1 MPISTASIGG
11 GGAPVLI
18 VGEDSSP
25 GVIFVSCD
33 PSNLELTPFVIGY
46 EVSTSPGGDGYLSL
60 GILAEAHG
68 IGLKMGKSPCNSVRR
83 WPPSGSAG
91 G

>member
-25 GVIFVSCD
+25 GAILSCE
-33 PSNLELTPFVIGY
+33 PSDLELTPFVIGY
-46 EVSTSPGGDGYLSL
+46 DVSPGGEGYRSL

-68 IGLKMGKSPCNSVRR
+68 IGLNIGKSPCNSVNR

>member
-33 PSNLELTPFVIGY
+33 PSILELTPFVSGY
-46 EVSTSPGGDGYLSL
+46 EVATSPGGDGYLSL
-60 GILAEAHG
+60 GIVAEAHG
-68 IGLKMGKSPCNSVRR
+68 IGLNMGKSPCRSVKR